1 MTDPHPV
8 ETESLTK
15 HFRHPLFPWR
25 VRVEA
30 LNDLSFHVRRGEVFG
45 LLGPNGSGKSTT
57 INLLL
62 GLNRPTAGS
71 VRLFGESPHRL
82 PVKRR
87 LGYLPEE
94 SRLYRFLD
102 AEETLHF
109 YGRLF
114 GLERGE
120 RRRRVAQLLA
130 YVGLEREGKRPV
142 AEYSKGMQ
150 RRVAIAQSLINDPEL
165 VILDE
170 PTSGMDPI
178 GTAEVKELI
187 LQLKE
192 KGKTVLLSSHQL
204 ADIEQVCD
212 RVAILYSGRELVTI
226 DVADMLGRNG
236 VTLQSFF
243 LDTVE
248 AARKKRPE
256 TSGAGMS
263 TGEGLEF
270 LEDLND

>member
-1 MTDPHPV
+1 
-8 ETESLTK
+8 
-15 HFRHPLFPWR
+15 

-57 INLLL
+57 IKLLL
-62 GLNRPTAGS
+62 GLNRSTSGV
-71 VRLFGESPHRL
+71 VRLFGESPDQMS
-82 PVKRR
+82 VKRR
-87 LGYLPEE
+87 IGYLPEE
-94 SRLYRFLD
+94 SHLYRFLN

-114 GLERGE
+114 GLDRNE
-120 RRRRVAQLLA
+120 RRRRVAELLD

-165 VILDE
+165 VIFDE

-187 LQLKE
+187 LRLKE

-204 ADIEQVCD
+204 ADVQQVCD
-212 RVAILYSGRELVTI
+212 RVLILYGGREQTTGTMA
-226 DVADMLGRNG
+226 DVLERDG
-236 VTLQSFF
+236 VTLESFF
-243 LDTVE
+243 LETVE
-248 AARKKRPE
+248 AAREKHS
-256 TSGAGMS
+256 TASGAHAR
-263 TGEGLEF
+263 TGQDLGF
-270 LEDLND
+270 LRDLNA